1 MRRLYGYIYIIYT
14 RTSLR
19 ISIEYTCKGVE
30 GRGGGIRE
38 ASTARKRYALV
49 YTLHCTHTHTR
60 TTGNIKQN
68 WYYGI
73 GEEEWNKKSRRLSLC
88 TKYLSVC
95 AISILPNTHA
105 HAETTATESDWRMK
119 APGGPQ
125 ITIAFMSSPPRS
137 RAGDRPR
144 DLCAYMLLLRQWL
157 PVAPTSG
164 PNGFSLFYINTHTHR
179 HT

>member
-1 MRRLYGYIYIIYT
+1 MPTDWKRCIGTYCTYTHAYT
-14 RTSLR
+14 RIIKCET
-19 ISIEYTCKGVE
+19 
-30 GRGGGIRE
+30 GIIVKVR
-38 ASTARKRYALV
+38 
-49 YTLHCTHTHTR
+49 
-60 TTGNIKQN
+60 
-68 WYYGI
+68 
-73 GEEEWNKKSRRLSLC
+73 WNEIKKSSSIVYGRNMC
-88 TKYLSVC
+88 VYC

-105 HAETTATESDWRMK
+105 HAETTTTESDWRMK

-164 PNGFSLFYINTHTHR
+164 PNGFSLFYINTHTHTLMYIINISTYYTQR
-179 HT
+179 IGGGVGPRE

>member
-1 MRRLYGYIYIIYT
+1 MECQRTESDVLAHTEHTRAYT
-14 RTSLR
+14 R
-19 ISIEYTCKGVE
+19 IMK
-30 GRGGGIRE
+30 
-38 ASTARKRYALV
+38 LV
-49 YTLHCTHTHTR
+49 LYS
-60 TTGNIKQN
+60 
-68 WYYGI
+68 I
-73 GEEEWNKKSRRLSLC
+73 GETKWNKKVVVDCLYGRNMC
-88 TKYLSVC
+88 KC

-105 HAETTATESDWRMK
+105 HAETTTTESDWRMK

-164 PNGFSLFYINTHTHR
+164 LNGFSLFYINTHA
-179 HT
+179 HTYIIYYI